1 MANFRTYRVWTLAH
15 ELTLAVYSK
24 TSDFPTEERFGLVR
38 QMRRSAAAIPANI
51 AEGLGK
57 SSDREKARYADIA
70 LGSSYEL
77 DYHLLLSRDLQYLED
92 EDYSQLLAIVTSVK
106 KMLHRLRRR
115 LLNS

>member
-1 MANFRTYRVWTLAH
+1 MDSIGTAMRQTR
-15 ELTLAVYSK
+15 
-24 TSDFPTEERFGLVR
+24 DFPTEERYGLVR
-38 QMRRSAAAIPANI
+38 QLRRSAAAIPANL

-92 EDYSQLLAIVTSVK
+92 GDYSELLTIVTSVK

-115 LLNS
+115 LLDS

>member
-1 MANFRTYRVWTLAH
+1 MAHA
-15 ELTLAVYSK
+15 LTLAVYSM
-24 TSDFPTEERFGLVR
+24 TSDFPIEERFGLVR
-38 QMRRSAAAIPANI
+38 QLRRSAAAIPANI
-51 AEGLGK
+51 TEGLGK

-92 EDYSQLLAIVTSVK
+92 EDYSELLAIVTSVK

>member
-77 DYHLLLSRDLQYLED
+77 DYHLLLSRDLKYLED
-92 EDYSQLLAIVTSVK
+92 EDYSQLRAIVTAVK
-106 KMLHRLRRR
+106 KMLRRLRRR
-115 LLNS
+115 LLSS